1 MSYHSLLFTPTL
13 LNLLLRFINSSTS
26 ISKNGA
32 VTYHFVACKNF
43 ISGRLHYKVRTKSKI
58 NAPTT
63 SSLAR
68 IEETWNRY
76 CHGVQKMV
84 DEWHICINYLSV

>member
-1 MSYHSLLFTPTL
+1 
-13 LNLLLRFINSSTS
+13 
-26 ISKNGA
+26 
-32 VTYHFVACKNF
+32 
-43 ISGRLHYKVRTKSKI
+43 VRTKSKI